1 MEDKDREILVG
12 ENRLYLGEDNILYAT
27 MVGTQ
32 DGKMVI
38 ALKEAN
44 DKLIN
49 MVEGRVNSLVDLSQA
64 GKPSPEARKVGRETL
79 ENEKVG
85 KVAFLGLHPVARVI
99 ASFMMGVTRKKDM
112 RVFKTK
118 QAALTWLRE

>member
-27 MVGTQ
+27 LVGTQ
-32 DGKMVI
+32 DAKMVI
-38 ALKEAN
+38 ALKESN
-44 DKLIN
+44 DKLMN
-49 MVEGRVNSLVDLSQA
+49 MIEGRVNTLVDLGQT
-64 GKPSPEARKVGRETL
+64 GKPSPESRKVGREML
-79 ENEKVG
+79 ENEKIG
-85 KVAFLGLHPVARVI
+85 KVAFWGLHPVARVI

-118 QAALTWLRE
+118 QEALAWLRE

>member
-1 MEDKDREILVG
+1 MEHKDREILVG

-32 DGKMVI
+32 DVKMVI

-44 DKLIN
+44 DKLMN
-49 MVEGRVNSLVDLSQA
+49 MIEGRVNTLIDLSQA
-64 GKPSPEARKVGRETL
+64 GKPSPESRKVGREML
-79 ENEKVG
+79 ESEKNG
-85 KVAFLGLHPVARVI
+85 KVAFWGLHPVARVI
-99 ASFMMGVTRKKDM
+99 ASFMMGVTRKRDM

-118 QAALTWLRE
+118 QEALAWLRE

>member
-27 MVGTQ
+27 LVGTQ
-32 DGKMVI
+32 DAKMVI
-38 ALKEAN
+38 ALKKSN
-44 DKLIN
+44 DKLMN
-49 MVEGRVNSLVDLSQA
+49 MIEGRVNTLVDLSQT
-64 GKPSPEARKVGRETL
+64 GKPSPESRKVGQEML
-79 ENEKVG
+79 ENEKIG
-85 KVAFLGLHPVARVI
+85 KVAFWGLHPVARVI

-118 QAALTWLRE
+118 QEALTWLRE